1 MLRRRFEGTTLTF
14 MASYRKEI
22 MIDFLQLLQKKYGGV
37 EEYLRKYIELADD
50 DISTIRR
57 NILVPKPNL

>member
-22 MIDFLQLLQKKYGGV
+22 MIDFLQLLEKKYGGV